1 MSTDYEEKYN
11 SLKQEYDQ
19 SLAYNDEICK
29 EYELTINTLTE
40 SIEKFKI
47 EKANLE
53 EQISK
58 LEKEQKNYEKEKESL
73 VSHNK
78 EKLEDI
84 QNLNKQIEKL
94 KTENKKIKE
103 EKNLIKDKIIALEIN
118 NDHCQ
123 NKLRQDDELIKDLNS
138 QLESALEENITLQT
152 EFELY
157 KQKSEETLIRKDQEI
172 KDFQND
178 IINKEKIIQRL
189 NNKRTNNIKELRQK
203 LLLPQDVYKQ
213 YQRKLSNTIC
223 KDDKKESDK
232 IKLTEKSKKD
242 NINKSISLLDKMVT
256 PLTETNPQYPPK
268 FMEIYRN
275 SLRENGENENSNQQ
289 NNNNNN
295 NNSTP
300 TNQDSIKEYDKLK
313 KDININDSSLIQK
326 KNSDFLDNEKNNILL
341 SVKTLKENSIIN
353 GDLEGMD
360 LVDEKNNKEDNEEE
374 ENSSCE
380 KKCFEDLVICDEKD
394 FNIIPIKKL
403 MNENKK
409 NRDKKLA
416 ENLRNMLVRIQKRKD
431 VLIKNQKNNNIKLAK
446 LGYKLDIKF

>member
-1 MSTDYEEKYN
+1 MSTNYEEKYN

-19 SLAYNDEICK
+19 SLLDNDEICK
-29 EYELTINTLTE
+29 EYESTIKMLTDSLE
-40 SIEKFKI
+40 SFKL

-53 EQISK
+53 NQVSK
-58 LEKEQKNYEKEKESL
+58 LEKEQKNYDKERETL
-73 VSHNK
+73 IAHNK
-78 EKLEDI
+78 EKIEDI

-123 NKLRQDDELIKDLNS
+123 NKMRQDDDLIKDLNS

-295 NNSTP
+295 N
-300 TNQDSIKEYDKLK
+300 
-313 KDININDSSLIQK
+313 
-326 KNSDFLDNEKNNILL
+326 
-341 SVKTLKENSIIN
+341 
-353 GDLEGMD
+353 
-360 LVDEKNNKEDNEEE
+360 
-374 ENSSCE
+374 
-380 KKCFEDLVICDEKD
+380 
-394 FNIIPIKKL
+394 
-403 MNENKK
+403 
-409 NRDKKLA
+409 
-416 ENLRNMLVRIQKRKD
+416 
-431 VLIKNQKNNNIKLAK
+431 
-446 LGYKLDIKF
+446 

>member
-1 MSTDYEEKYN
+1 MSTDYEKMYN

-19 SLAYNDEICK
+19 CLLDNDEICK
-29 EYELTINTLTE
+29 EYESTIKMLTD
-40 SIEKFKI
+40 SIENFKS

-58 LEKEQKNYEKEKESL
+58 LEKEQKNYDKERESL
-73 VSHNK
+73 ISHNK

-94 KTENKKIKE
+94 KSENKKIKE

-123 NKLRQDDELIKDLNS
+123 NKIRQDDELIKDLNS

-178 IINKEKIIQRL
+178 IVNKEKIIQRL
-189 NNKRTNNIKELRQK
+189 NNKRTNNIKELKQK
-203 LLLPQDVYKQ
+203 LLLPQECLQ
-213 YQRKLSNTIC
+213 QFQRKLSNSIHQNNNN
-223 KDDKKESDK
+223 DLNK
-232 IKLTEKSKKD
+232 IKLTDATKKD
-242 NINKSISLLDKMVT
+242 NINKSIIPLDKMVT
-256 PLTETNPQYPPK
+256 PLTETNHQYPPK
-268 FMEIYRN
+268 FMEIYRK
-275 SLRENGENENSNQQ
+275 SLRENDSNGNK
-289 NNNNNN
+289 NNLNNK
-295 NNSTP
+295 NSTT
-300 TNQDSIKEYDKLK
+300 TNQDSIKQNDNLK
-313 KDININDSSLIQK
+313 TDVNINDSLLIQN
-326 KNSDFLDNEKNNILL
+326 KNSDIINNEKNNPLL
-341 SVKTLKENSIIN
+341 SVKTLKEDSIIN
-353 GDLEGMD
+353 GDLEGME
-360 LVDEKNNKEDNEEE
+360 LTDEKNNKESNEEDD
-374 ENSSCE
+374 SSGSE

-446 LGYKLDIKF
+446 LGYKLDIKL

>member
-19 SLAYNDEICK
+19 SLAYNDEIYK
-29 EYELTINTLTE
+29 EYELTIKTLTDT
-40 SIEKFKI
+40 IEEYKTK
-47 EKANLE
+47 KKNLE

-94 KTENKKIKE
+94 KAENKKIKE
-103 EKNLIKDKIIALEIN
+103 EKNIIKEKIISLEIN

-123 NKLRQDDELIKDLNS
+123 NKLRQDDEIIKDLNS

-223 KDDKKESDK
+223 KDNKKDSDN
-232 IKLTEKSKKD
+232 IKLTEKTKKN
-242 NINKSISLLDKMVT
+242 NINKSISILDKMVT

-268 FMEIYRN
+268 FMEIYRT
-275 SLRENGENENSNQQ
+275 SLRENGENDDINKQ
-289 NNNNNN
+289 NNN

-300 TNQDSIKEYDKLK
+300 TNQDSLKEYDKLK
-313 KDININDSSLIQK
+313 KDINIKDSLLIQK
-326 KNSDFLDNEKNNILL
+326 NNSDFIDNEKNNLLL
-341 SVKTLKENSIIN
+341 SVKTLKEDSIIN

-360 LVDEKNNKEDNEEE
+360 LAEEKNNKEDNEEE
-374 ENSSCE
+374 ENSSSE

-431 VLIKNQKNNNIKLAK
+431 VLINNQKNNNIKLAK

>member
-19 SLAYNDEICK
+19 SLAYNDEIYK
-29 EYELTINTLTE
+29 EYELTIKTLTE
-40 SIEKFKI
+40 SIEDYKTK
-47 EKANLE
+47 KKNLE

-94 KTENKKIKE
+94 KAENKKIKE
-103 EKNLIKDKIIALEIN
+103 EKNIIKEKIISLEIN

-123 NKLRQDDELIKDLNS
+123 NKLRQDDEIIKDLNS

-223 KDDKKESDK
+223 KDNKKDSDN
-232 IKLTEKSKKD
+232 IKLTEKTKKN
-242 NINKSISLLDKMVT
+242 NINKSISILDKMVT

-268 FMEIYRN
+268 FMEIYRT
-275 SLRENGENENSNQQ
+275 SLRENGENDKINKQ
-289 NNNNNN
+289 NNN

-300 TNQDSIKEYDKLK
+300 TNQDSMKEYDKFK
-313 KDININDSSLIQK
+313 KDINIKDSLLIQK
-326 KNSDFLDNEKNNILL
+326 NNSDFIDNEKNNLLL
-341 SVKTLKENSIIN
+341 SVKTLKEDSIIN

-360 LVDEKNNKEDNEEE
+360 LAEEKNNKEDNEEE
-374 ENSSCE
+374 ENSSSE

-431 VLIKNQKNNNIKLAK
+431 VLINNQKNNNIKLAK
-446 LGYKLDIKF
+446 LGYKLDIKL

>member
-1 MSTDYEEKYN
+1 MSNDYEKMYN

-19 SLAYNDEICK
+19 CLLDNDEICK
-29 EYELTINTLTE
+29 EYESTIKMLTD
-40 SIEKFKI
+40 SIENFKS
-47 EKANLE
+47 EKVNLE

-58 LEKEQKNYEKEKESL
+58 LEKEQKNYDKERESL
-73 VSHNK
+73 ISHNK

-94 KTENKKIKE
+94 KSENKKIKE

-123 NKLRQDDELIKDLNS
+123 NKIRQDDELIKDLNS

-157 KQKSEETLIRKDQEI
+157 KQKSEETIIRKDQEI

-178 IINKEKIIQRL
+178 IVNKEKIIQRL
-189 NNKRTNNIKELRQK
+189 NNKRTNNIKELKQK
-203 LLLPQDVYKQ
+203 LLLPQECLQ
-213 YQRKLSNTIC
+213 QFQRKLSNSLHQNNNN
-223 KDDKKESDK
+223 DLNK
-232 IKLTEKSKKD
+232 IKLTDATKKD
-242 NINKSISLLDKMVT
+242 NMNKSIIPLDKMVT
-256 PLTETNPQYPPK
+256 PLTETNHQYPPK
-268 FMEIYRN
+268 FMEIYRK
-275 SLRENGENENSNQQ
+275 SLRENDSNGNK
-289 NNNNNN
+289 NNLNNK
-295 NNSTP
+295 NSTQ
-300 TNQDSIKEYDKLK
+300 TNQDSIKQNDNLK
-313 KDININDSSLIQK
+313 TDVNINDSLLIQN
-326 KNSDFLDNEKNNILL
+326 KNSDIINNEKNNPLL
-341 SVKTLKENSIIN
+341 SVKTLKEDSIIN
-353 GDLEGMD
+353 VDLEGME
-360 LVDEKNNKEDNEEE
+360 LTDEKNNKESNEEDD
-374 ENSSCE
+374 SSGSE

-446 LGYKLDIKF
+446 LGYKLDIKL

>member
-1 MSTDYEEKYN
+1 MSTDYEKMYN

-19 SLAYNDEICK
+19 CLLDNDEICK
-29 EYELTINTLTE
+29 EYESTIKMLTD
-40 SIEKFKI
+40 SIENFKS

-58 LEKEQKNYEKEKESL
+58 LEKEQKNYDKERESL
-73 VSHNK
+73 ISHNK

-94 KTENKKIKE
+94 KSENKKIKE

-123 NKLRQDDELIKDLNS
+123 NKIRQDDELIKDLNS

-178 IINKEKIIQRL
+178 IVNKEKIIQRL
-189 NNKRTNNIKELRQK
+189 NNKRTNNIKELKQK
-203 LLLPQDVYKQ
+203 LLLPQECLQ
-213 YQRKLSNTIC
+213 QFQRKLSNSIHQNNNN
-223 KDDKKESDK
+223 DLNK
-232 IKLTEKSKKD
+232 IKLTDATKKD
-242 NINKSISLLDKMVT
+242 NINKSIIPLDKMVT
-256 PLTETNPQYPPK
+256 PLTETNHQYPPK
-268 FMEIYRN
+268 FMEIYRK
-275 SLRENGENENSNQQ
+275 SLRENDSNGNKNTL
-289 NNNNNN
+289 NNK
-295 NNSTP
+295 NSTQ
-300 TNQDSIKEYDKLK
+300 TNQDSVKQNDNLK
-313 KDININDSSLIQK
+313 TDVNINDSLLIQN
-326 KNSDFLDNEKNNILL
+326 KNSDIINNEKNNPLL
-341 SVKTLKENSIIN
+341 SVKTLKEDSIIN
-353 GDLEGMD
+353 GDLEGME
-360 LVDEKNNKEDNEEE
+360 LTDEKNNKESNEEDD
-374 ENSSCE
+374 SSGSE

-446 LGYKLDIKF
+446 LGYKLDIKL

>member
-1 MSTDYEEKYN
+1 MSTDYEKMYN

-19 SLAYNDEICK
+19 CLLDNDEICK
-29 EYELTINTLTE
+29 EYESTIKMLTD
-40 SIEKFKI
+40 SIENFKS

-58 LEKEQKNYEKEKESL
+58 LEKEQKNYDKERESL
-73 VSHNK
+73 ISHNK

-94 KTENKKIKE
+94 KSENKKIKE

-123 NKLRQDDELIKDLNS
+123 NKIRQDDELIKDLNS

-178 IINKEKIIQRL
+178 IVNKEKIIQRL
-189 NNKRTNNIKELRQK
+189 NNKRTNNIKELKQK
-203 LLLPQDVYKQ
+203 LLLPQECLQ
-213 YQRKLSNTIC
+213 QFQRKLSNSIHQNNNN
-223 KDDKKESDK
+223 DLNK
-232 IKLTEKSKKD
+232 IKLTDATKKD
-242 NINKSISLLDKMVT
+242 NINKSIIPLDKMVT
-256 PLTETNPQYPPK
+256 PLTETNHQYPPK
-268 FMEIYRN
+268 FMEIYRK
-275 SLRENGENENSNQQ
+275 SLRENDTNGNK
-289 NNNNNN
+289 NNLNNK
-295 NNSTP
+295 NSTQ
-300 TNQDSIKEYDKLK
+300 TNQDSIKQNDNLK
-313 KDININDSSLIQK
+313 TDVNINDSLLIQN
-326 KNSDFLDNEKNNILL
+326 KNSDIINNEKNNPLL
-341 SVKTLKENSIIN
+341 SVKTLKEDSIIN
-353 GDLEGMD
+353 GDLEGME
-360 LVDEKNNKEDNEEE
+360 LTDEKNNKESNEEDD
-374 ENSSCE
+374 SSGSE

-446 LGYKLDIKF
+446 LGYKLDIKL

>member
-1 MSTDYEEKYN
+1 MSTDYEKMYN

-19 SLAYNDEICK
+19 CLLDNDEICK
-29 EYELTINTLTE
+29 EYESTIKMLTD
-40 SIEKFKI
+40 SIENFKS

-58 LEKEQKNYEKEKESL
+58 LEKEQKNYDKERESL
-73 VSHNK
+73 ISHNK

-94 KTENKKIKE
+94 KSENKKIKE

-123 NKLRQDDELIKDLNS
+123 NKIRQDDELIKDLNS

-157 KQKSEETLIRKDQEI
+157 KQKSEETIIRKDQEI

-178 IINKEKIIQRL
+178 IVNKEKIIQRL
-189 NNKRTNNIKELRQK
+189 NNKRTNNIKELKQK
-203 LLLPQDVYKQ
+203 LLLPQECLQ
-213 YQRKLSNTIC
+213 QFQRKLSNSIHQNNNN
-223 KDDKKESDK
+223 DLNK
-232 IKLTEKSKKD
+232 IKLTDATKKD
-242 NINKSISLLDKMVT
+242 NMNKSIIPLDKMVT
-256 PLTETNPQYPPK
+256 PLTETNHQYPPK
-268 FMEIYRN
+268 FMEIYRK
-275 SLRENGENENSNQQ
+275 SLRENDSNGNK
-289 NNNNNN
+289 NNLNNK
-295 NNSTP
+295 NSTQ
-300 TNQDSIKEYDKLK
+300 TNQDSIKQNDNLK
-313 KDININDSSLIQK
+313 TDVNINDSLLIQN
-326 KNSDFLDNEKNNILL
+326 KNSDIINNEKNNPLL
-341 SVKTLKENSIIN
+341 SVKTLKEDSIIN
-353 GDLEGMD
+353 VDLEGME
-360 LVDEKNNKEDNEEE
+360 LTDEKNNKESNEEDD
-374 ENSSCE
+374 SSGSE

-446 LGYKLDIKF
+446 LGYKLDIKL

>member
-1 MSTDYEEKYN
+1 MSTNYEEKYN

-19 SLAYNDEICK
+19 SLLDNDEICK
-29 EYELTINTLTE
+29 EYESTIKMLTDSLE
-40 SIEKFKI
+40 SFKL

-53 EQISK
+53 NQVSK
-58 LEKEQKNYEKEKESL
+58 LEKEQKNYDKERETL
-73 VSHNK
+73 IAHNK
-78 EKLEDI
+78 EKIEDI

-289 NNNNNN
+289 NNNNNT
-295 NNSTP
+295 TP

-313 KDININDSSLIQK
+313 KDININDSLLIQK

>member
-19 SLAYNDEICK
+19 SLAYNDEIYK
-29 EYELTINTLTE
+29 EYELTIKTLTE
-40 SIEKFKI
+40 SIEDYKTK
-47 EKANLE
+47 KKNLE

-94 KTENKKIKE
+94 KAENKKIKE
-103 EKNLIKDKIIALEIN
+103 EKNIIKEKIISLEIN

-123 NKLRQDDELIKDLNS
+123 NKLRQDDEIIKDLNS

-223 KDDKKESDK
+223 KDNKKDSDN
-232 IKLTEKSKKD
+232 IKLTEKTKKN
-242 NINKSISLLDKMVT
+242 NINKSISILDKMVT

-268 FMEIYRN
+268 FMEIYRT
-275 SLRENGENENSNQQ
+275 SLRENGENDKINKQ
-289 NNNNNN
+289 NNN

-300 TNQDSIKEYDKLK
+300 TNQDSMKEYDKLK
-313 KDININDSSLIQK
+313 KDINIKDSLLIQK
-326 KNSDFLDNEKNNILL
+326 NNSDFIDNEKNNLLL
-341 SVKTLKENSIIN
+341 SVKTLKEDSIIN

-360 LVDEKNNKEDNEEE
+360 LAEEKNNKEDNEEE
-374 ENSSCE
+374 ENSSSE

-431 VLIKNQKNNNIKLAK
+431 VLINNQKNNNIKLAK
-446 LGYKLDIKF
+446 LGYKLDIKL